1 MCNAI
6 VPSGETDETRAG
18 TRCRRAAAARCVKG
32 GVAYYSGAGYNII
45 IRVRTCLVLLLY
57 IIRVG
62 QNDILRDDDNNHDG
76 NNRTES
82 RTTPKNGLQR

>member
-1 MCNAI
+1 

-18 TRCRRAAAARCVKG
+18 ARCRRAAAARCVKG
-32 GVAYYSGAGYNII
+32 GVAYHSGAGYNNII
-45 IRVRTCLVLLLY
+45 ICVRACLVLLLY
-57 IIRVG
+57 IMRVG